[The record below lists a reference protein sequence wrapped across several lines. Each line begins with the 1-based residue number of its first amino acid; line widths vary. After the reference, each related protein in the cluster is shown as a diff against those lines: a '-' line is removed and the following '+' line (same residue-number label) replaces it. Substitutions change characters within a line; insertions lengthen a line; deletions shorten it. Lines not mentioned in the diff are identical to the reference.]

1 SGNPEKKIMQDEFYI
16 FTPLVKDIERNK
28 LKFFIKNK
36 PNWANFDSRTGSLSG
51 RPENLDVG
59 ISKNIT
65 ISVMDSND
73 RKVTLAPFAIE
84 VINTNDKPSISGT
97 PDETIE
103 LGKVYKF
110 TPKVKDIDLDI
121 AKDTLLFSITNKP
134 RWATFNQQTGTLTGN
149 PIAYQEK
156 EGLSSIEI
164 EQHEE
169 IIITVTDSY
178 GASDSLKPFIINIDH
193 IPTDRESEAKAS
205 IRTSQ
210 ISTTDEKI
218 HPSHFDT
225 VINNPNQN
233 KAKTTSLM
241 PDNNNLSQQIEQT
254 DKTIKS
260 TDPPIDETT
269 DLDDELNDNSLAQ
282 KDKDTEDKT
291 ETTNQS
297 DDLNHEKESLAEAN
311 DAVDKDHSNETPSTN
326 TQSVTETEDNSNQQ
340 IPVSNIDNSEPETVV
355 AAENQTNS
363 TAPVASNETS
373 NTETDTAPN
382 ANQQL
387 PASNTITPEP
397 ETVAATDNQ
406 THSII
411 PSESNETSNT
421 VTVSDTGA
429 NSNQQASVSNT
440 VALEPET
447 VVAADN
453 QINSI
458 APSESNETPNISTE
472 SESNSVASEPETEV
486 AVDTQP
492 NSLTPSV
499 SIQTPNN
506 ESNTGDNSYQQASVS
521 NTVNSEPETVAA
533 ENQTNSTA
541 PGIRVFLL

>member
-1 SGNPEKKIMQDEFYI
+1 MNMGLILFLSSLLLGTPSDKEPENSSKKNTSEDKINSEIITNQPINPISISGNPEKNIMQDEFYI

-156 EGLSSIEI
+156 EGLTTIEI

-193 IPTDRESEAKAS
+193 IPTDRESEANS

-269 DLDDELNDNSLAQ
+269 DLDDELNDNSLA
-282 KDKDTEDKT
+282 
-291 ETTNQS
+291 
-297 DDLNHEKESLAEAN
+297 
-311 DAVDKDHSNETPSTN
+311 
-326 TQSVTETEDNSNQQ
+326 
-340 IPVSNIDNSEPETVV
+340 
-355 AAENQTNS
+355 
-363 TAPVASNETS
+363 
-373 NTETDTAPN
+373 
-382 ANQQL
+382 
-387 PASNTITPEP
+387 
-397 ETVAATDNQ
+397 
-406 THSII
+406 
-411 PSESNETSNT
+411 
-421 VTVSDTGA
+421 
-429 NSNQQASVSNT
+429 
-440 VALEPET
+440 
-447 VVAADN
+447 
-453 QINSI
+453 
-458 APSESNETPNISTE
+458 
-472 SESNSVASEPETEV
+472 
-486 AVDTQP
+486 
-492 NSLTPSV
+492 
-499 SIQTPNN
+499 
-506 ESNTGDNSYQQASVS
+506 
-521 NTVNSEPETVAA
+521 
-533 ENQTNSTA
+533 
-541 PGIRVFLL
+541 